1 MSVGP
6 QLQLAVLWPWL
17 LMAMLQIRL
26 GYSGLALVA
35 AMEAERTLAQ
45 KAIIRV
51 IPFKLEPLTLEGVFA
66 SIAEITPAE
75 GKLLQPDPP
84 CFLLPLTRRR
94 EPAKS
99 PSPPPRGRDH
109 DSCLGL
115 GNKSANQRLRLE
127 CRQLSEAASEAL
139 LAAPA
144 GCGESCR
151 RGPAG
156 KPRWTRAS
164 PASPDKGPRC
174 EGLTFKPT
182 ELERTEQ
189 VSFASHVVEIHEG
202 RRPPHRRERVFRGR
216 FLSPR
221 FTRPGQLA

>member
-75 GKLLQPDPP
+75 GKLLQVSKSLFCCTCSVPWKICWSHW
-84 CFLLPLTRRR
+84 CFLGAKASINVTKEKERHLPFHWATGTNR
-94 EPAKS
+94 
-99 PSPPPRGRDH
+99 
-109 DSCLGL
+109 
-115 GNKSANQRLRLE
+115 
-127 CRQLSEAASEAL
+127 
-139 LAAPA
+139 
-144 GCGESCR
+144 
-151 RGPAG
+151 
-156 KPRWTRAS
+156 
-164 PASPDKGPRC
+164 
-174 EGLTFKPT
+174 
-182 ELERTEQ
+182 
-189 VSFASHVVEIHEG
+189 
-202 RRPPHRRERVFRGR
+202 
-216 FLSPR
+216 LSPKSDVPHGKGGR
-221 FTRPGQLA
+221 VEDGNGKCSRYGAFRNRRDPSR

>member
-75 GKLLQPDPP
+75 GKLLQ
-84 CFLLPLTRRR
+84 LGAKASVNVAKEKERHLPFHWATGTNR
-94 EPAKS
+94 
-99 PSPPPRGRDH
+99 
-109 DSCLGL
+109 
-115 GNKSANQRLRLE
+115 
-127 CRQLSEAASEAL
+127 
-139 LAAPA
+139 
-144 GCGESCR
+144 
-151 RGPAG
+151 
-156 KPRWTRAS
+156 
-164 PASPDKGPRC
+164 
-174 EGLTFKPT
+174 
-182 ELERTEQ
+182 
-189 VSFASHVVEIHEG
+189 
-202 RRPPHRRERVFRGR
+202 
-216 FLSPR
+216 LSPKSEKVEEWKMGMENAQDMVHLETEGIPAQLGR
-221 FTRPGQLA
+221 YSYEKHHQITRGGNNP

>member
-75 GKLLQPDPP
+75 GKLLQIEGFYYIDQ
-84 CFLLPLTRRR
+84 LPVWNINSLAC
-94 EPAKS
+94 AK
-99 PSPPPRGRDH
+99 
-109 DSCLGL
+109 
-115 GNKSANQRLRLE
+115 ANANVAKEKERHLPFH
-127 CRQLSEAASEAL
+127 
-139 LAAPA
+139 LAT
-144 GCGESCR
+144 GTNR
-151 RGPAG
+151 
-156 KPRWTRAS
+156 
-164 PASPDKGPRC
+164 
-174 EGLTFKPT
+174 
-182 ELERTEQ
+182 
-189 VSFASHVVEIHEG
+189 
-202 RRPPHRRERVFRGR
+202 
-216 FLSPR
+216 LSPKSDVPHGKGGR
-221 FTRPGQLA
+221 VEG